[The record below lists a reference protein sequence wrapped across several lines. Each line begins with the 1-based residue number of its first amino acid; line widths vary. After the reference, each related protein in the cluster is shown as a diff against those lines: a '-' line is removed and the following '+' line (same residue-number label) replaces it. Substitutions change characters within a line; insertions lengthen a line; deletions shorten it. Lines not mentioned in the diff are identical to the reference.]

1 MEQKSTTENVGV
13 WDEGSYS
20 GKNNPQNR
28 GTSIKKTQRLL
39 VEGADDLK
47 WLAANK
53 TGTKI
58 SKKKTP
64 PKKKEGG
71 GEGGGNWR
79 RRRRTAGTQGLRK
92 VGWKKKGEKSA
103 ASYPST
109 VPM

>member
-53 TGTKI
+53 TEKKI
-58 SKKKTP
+58 DEKKKPSKKREAEE
-64 PKKKEGG
+64 KEG
-71 GEGGGNWR
+71 
-79 RRRRTAGTQGLRK
+79 RTER
-92 VGWKKKGEKSA
+92 EE
-103 ASYPST
+103 
-109 VPM
+109 